1 MHQLRIALRSMIPII
16 LHLHT
21 ATPNNVGWVIANSLS
36 IMINEYTNE
45 WSHIVIFSPHRF
57 ISFNTQYIFY
67 LFLLLPRLSW
77 IIWFHVEKEIDG
89 SHIYQ
94 QFSWQIVQYAN
105 ILAWWFYGDKFFFL
119 FHCHGCQCRSCAASA
134 RRQYNGIMVINSI
147 LLSSA
152 NWEKLWWKKFIN

>member
-57 ISFNTQYIFY
+57 ISFNTQYIFF

-105 ILAWWFYGDKFFFL
+105 ILAWWFYGDKFFFYFTAMVVNAEAVL
-119 FHCHGCQCRSCAASA
+119 RPLEDNIMGLWSSIQYCCH
-134 RRQYNGIMVINSI
+134 RRIGRNYDEK
-147 LLSSA
+147 SS
-152 NWEKLWWKKFIN
+152 